1 MSDWTEVDM
10 TDLFH
15 KGKPLSERISTAELQ
30 VRSASVLDIQR
41 QELPED
47 VWDKKDG
54 KYILKDTYRL
64 NIIHRALSFMKKA
77 LNVEDTS
84 FVKGLYLVS
93 SIGTYF
99 YSDTTDV
106 DVKIVVDLDQLQ
118 QVKPGLKN
126 FSEDILFEYL
136 VSEMR
141 EDVRM
146 TSPLQGAERP
156 FDWYVYEYSK
166 FIDYRDRKAPRFD
179 SIYDV
184 VNNKWYKF
192 TPKIKDLGDT
202 EIYKYAVDLAKK
214 IFEEMDVK
222 VGKLRRYAMDYDYF
236 RSYLRAINPNSIDVQ
251 KELDRTI
258 TAIEEIM
265 EEISADKS
273 MYGDLR
279 REAFDEEKVV
289 DTYAKVYDSV
299 NFSDA
304 NLTRKILEH
313 YGYWLTLVSLSKL
326 WKDSDEKVKPTFIKD
341 LGQIIREM

>member
-1 MSDWTEVDM
+1 MSGWTEIPV

-15 KGKPLSERISTAELQ
+15 TGKPLAERIFTAELQ
-30 VRSASVLDIQR
+30 IRPASVLDIQR

-54 KYILKDTYRL
+54 KYVLKDSYRL
-64 NIIHRALSFMKKA
+64 NIIHRALRFMKKA
-77 LNVEDTS
+77 LNIEDTS
-84 FVKGLYLVS
+84 FVKGIYLVS

-99 YSDTTDV
+99 YSDTTDI
-106 DVKIVVDLDQLQ
+106 DVKIVIDLDELHRL
-118 QVKPGLKN
+118 KPGLKN

-141 EDVRM
+141 DDSFM
-146 TSPLQGAERP
+146 TSPLPGSERP

-166 FIDYRDRKAPRFD
+166 FIDYRDRKSPRFD

-192 TPKIKDLGDT
+192 TPKIQGLGDT
-202 EIYKYAVDLAKK
+202 EIYKYAVELAQK
-214 IFEEMDVK
+214 IFEDMDIK
-222 VGKLRRYAMDYDYF
+222 LGKLRRYAMDYDYF
-236 RSYLRAINPNSIDVQ
+236 LSYLRAINPNSIDVK
-251 KELDRTI
+251 KELDKTI
-258 TAIEEIM
+258 TAIEDIM

-273 MYGDLR
+273 MYHDLR
-279 REAFDEEKVV
+279 KKAFDEEKIV
-289 DTYAKVYDSV
+289 DTYAKVYNSV

-313 YGYWLTLVSLSKL
+313 YGYWFTLVSLSKL
-326 WKDSDEKVKPTFIKD
+326 WEKSEEKVKPKFIKE
-341 LGQIIREM
+341 LGKIIREI